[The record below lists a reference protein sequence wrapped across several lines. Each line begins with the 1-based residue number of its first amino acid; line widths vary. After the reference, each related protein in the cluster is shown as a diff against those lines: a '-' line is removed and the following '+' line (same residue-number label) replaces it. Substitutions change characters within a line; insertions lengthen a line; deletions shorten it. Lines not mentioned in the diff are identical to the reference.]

1 MTRTDEARS
10 MAKADEAP
18 ARKVLY
24 KYIRFS
30 SIQQAK
36 GSSFARQNERLEKY
50 AAENGFEV
58 DDSLDLKDFAKSG
71 FHGINKEVDQG
82 LGRFMLAIE
91 KGLIPTDGSAYLA
104 VEQFDRLSREDI
116 FKAQKTL
123 NDILEKNVN
132 VITLMDGRIY
142 TQKSLSN
149 FMEVLYSL
157 FLMEQAH
164 QESLK
169 KSDRIKGAYTNK
181 VKNLKALAKE
191 QRQAMIEWEKHKTG
205 DKPVLEPLINQ
216 IQFSSQ
222 VPYWIDQKV
231 EVVSGRKFRRFV
243 INEEKAGIIRYALS
257 LLNDDNGYMN
267 VAATL
272 NKEGVPRLDFVSNK
286 KRSTRKDIWTN
297 RAVNEF
303 VNSDAIFGDL
313 SLYDNFYADKE
324 FEYDGVKVSK
334 KVGKRTHI
342 ENIPNYY
349 PAVIDKKLVM
359 GLRARANAK
368 KKGRVAGRTTN
379 TNLFQNLL
387 FCGKCG
393 DSMHLIQSKR
403 TTNKGT
409 YQRFYLVCYSARH
422 KACDAKMIAYQE
434 LERELVKYLV
444 MPINEAHLGDTSKVI
459 NEARNEKILE
469 LEGEIKGVEDQ
480 IDAYRQEMKNNKN
493 LKPSI
498 ALTFLS
504 ELESDKE
511 FKIHQLKELQLQKD
525 KTIEYLESENVSSF
539 DINTEEGRIAF
550 KVAVKQRY
558 AGFFVFTEDHVVMVF
573 ERTGAA
579 EIFKVEIQNRRG
591 KVMEPNRTADTI
603 TLFQEK
609 LKYLKKLSENYKEGK
624 LYELVKAYKVNDI
637 DVFEEEYINRGLPQP
652 LSYQRNF
659 D

>member
-10 MAKADEAP
+10 MAKTDEAP

-191 QRQAMIEWEKHKTG
+191 QRQAIIEWEKHKTG

-409 YQRFYLVCYSARH
+409 YQRFYLVCYAARH

-637 DVFEEEYINRGLPQP
+637 EVFEEEYINRGLPQP
-652 LSYQRNF
+652 LSYQRDF

>member
-1 MTRTDEARS
+1 

-123 NDILEKNVN
+123 NDILERNVN
-132 VITLMDGRIY
+132 VITLMDGRVY
-142 TQKSLSN
+142 TKKSLSN

-191 QRQAMIEWEKHKTG
+191 QRQAIIEWEKHKTG

-313 SLYDNFYADKE
+313 SLYENFYADKE

-409 YQRFYLVCYSARH
+409 YQRFYLVCYAARH

-558 AGFFVFTEDHVVMVF
+558 AGFFVFTEDHAVMVF

-609 LKYLKKLSENYKEGK
+609 LKYLKKLSESYKEGK

-652 LSYQRNF
+652 LSYQRDF

>member
-1 MTRTDEARS
+1 

-123 NDILEKNVN
+123 NDILERNVN
-132 VITLMDGRIY
+132 VITLMDGRVY
-142 TQKSLSN
+142 TKKSLSN

-272 NKEGVPRLDFVSNK
+272 NKEGIPRLDFVSNK

-313 SLYDNFYADKE
+313 ALYDNFYADKE

-334 KVGKRTHI
+334 KVGKRTHV

-349 PAVIDKKLVM
+349 PPVIDKKLVM

-409 YQRFYLVCYSARH
+409 YQRFYLVCYAARH

-558 AGFFVFTEDHVVMVF
+558 AGFFVFTEDHAVMVF

-652 LSYQRNF
+652 LSYQRDF

>member
-1 MTRTDEARS
+1 

-334 KVGKRTHI
+334 KVGKRTHV

-409 YQRFYLVCYSARH
+409 YQRFYLVCYAARH

-558 AGFFVFTEDHVVMVF
+558 AGFFVFTEDHAVMVF

-652 LSYQRNF
+652 LSYQRDF

>member
-1 MTRTDEARS
+1 
-10 MAKADEAP
+10 
-18 ARKVLY
+18 
-24 KYIRFS
+24 
-30 SIQQAK
+30 
-36 GSSFARQNERLEKY
+36 
-50 AAENGFEV
+50 
-58 DDSLDLKDFAKSG
+58 
-71 FHGINKEVDQG
+71 
-82 LGRFMLAIE
+82 
-91 KGLIPTDGSAYLA
+91 
-104 VEQFDRLSREDI
+104 
-116 FKAQKTL
+116 
-123 NDILEKNVN
+123 
-132 VITLMDGRIY
+132 MDGRIY

-334 KVGKRTHI
+334 KVGKRTHV

-409 YQRFYLVCYSARH
+409 YQRFYLVCYAARH

-558 AGFFVFTEDHVVMVF
+558 AGFFVFTEDHAVMVF

-652 LSYQRNF
+652 LSYQRDF

>member
-10 MAKADEAP
+10 MAKTDEAP

-123 NDILEKNVN
+123 NDILERNVN
-132 VITLMDGRIY
+132 VITLMDGRVY
-142 TQKSLSN
+142 TKKSLSN

-191 QRQAMIEWEKHKTG
+191 QRQAIIEWEKHKTG

-313 SLYDNFYADKE
+313 SLYENFYADKE

-409 YQRFYLVCYSARH
+409 YQRFYLVCYAARH

-558 AGFFVFTEDHVVMVF
+558 AGFFVFTEDHAVMVF

-609 LKYLKKLSENYKEGK
+609 LKYLKKLSESYKEGK

-652 LSYQRNF
+652 LSYQRDF

>member
-1 MTRTDEARS
+1 
-10 MAKADEAP
+10 
-18 ARKVLY
+18 
-24 KYIRFS
+24 
-30 SIQQAK
+30 
-36 GSSFARQNERLEKY
+36 
-50 AAENGFEV
+50 
-58 DDSLDLKDFAKSG
+58 
-71 FHGINKEVDQG
+71 
-82 LGRFMLAIE
+82 
-91 KGLIPTDGSAYLA
+91 
-104 VEQFDRLSREDI
+104 
-116 FKAQKTL
+116 
-123 NDILEKNVN
+123 
-132 VITLMDGRIY
+132 
-142 TQKSLSN
+142 
-149 FMEVLYSL
+149 MEVLYSL

-191 QRQAMIEWEKHKTG
+191 QRQAIIEWEKHKTG

-272 NKEGVPRLDFVSNK
+272 NKEGIPRLDFVSNK

-313 SLYDNFYADKE
+313 ALYDNFYADKE

-334 KVGKRTHI
+334 KVGKRTHV

-349 PAVIDKKLVM
+349 PPVIDKKLVM

-409 YQRFYLVCYSARH
+409 YQRFYLVCYAARH

-558 AGFFVFTEDHVVMVF
+558 AGFFVFTEDHAVMVF

-652 LSYQRNF
+652 LSYQRDF